1 MKIYTDESVWD
12 AALDRIRYIF
22 DEFENIAVSFSGGKD
37 STVIF
42 NLALIVAREKN
53 RLPLPV
59 MFVDQEAEWAAVVR
73 YVRAVMSRPEVKPY
87 WLQMPI
93 RLFNAT
99 SYTDQWLHC
108 WREGDEWMRP
118 KEPDSIHDNVYGTD
132 RFAKCFPAW
141 VKYTYGNESTALLV
155 GVRAEES
162 PNRRA
167 GLTTGATYK
176 DVTWGQIIDKK
187 ADQYVFNPMYDWSY
201 TDIWAAIH
209 KNKWEYCT
217 VYDDFYRYGV
227 APYKMRISNLH
238 HETAVDQLFYLQ
250 EIEPQTWDALQV
262 RLGGINQARQY
273 TRSEIFTISQLP
285 FMFNDWQE
293 YRDYLVE
300 NLINEEY
307 RPRFVQKFK
316 KMDEQFKDMDKKED
330 LFKHQISSVLHNDWE
345 FIKIGNFLSRP
356 HTINFLK
363 FMRGQKIDWSR
374 PEKDLK
380 YIKREHRGNHRA
392 VI

>member
-42 NLALIVAREKN
+42 NLALIVAKEKN

-59 MFVDQEAEWAAVVR
+59 MFIDQEAEWNAVIR
-73 YVRAVMSRPEVKPY
+73 YVRSTMSLSNVKPY
-87 WLQMPI
+87 WLQIPI
-93 RLFNAT
+93 KLFNAT
-99 SYTDQWLHC
+99 SYTNQWLYC
-108 WREGDEWMRP
+108 WREGENWMRP
-118 KEPDSIHDNVYGTD
+118 KEPDSIHENIYGTD
-132 RFAKCFPAW
+132 RFHKIFKSW
-141 VKYTYGNESTALLV
+141 IKHTFKKESIALLG

-176 DVTWGQIIDKK
+176 HVTWGQIVDKK
-187 ADQYVFNPMYDWSY
+187 TDQYVFNPLYDWSY
-201 TDIWAAIH
+201 TDIWTAIH

-250 EIEPQTWDALQV
+250 EIEPQTWDALQT
-262 RLGGINQARQY
+262 RLGGINQARQF
-273 TRSEIFTISQLP
+273 TRAEMFTVKELP

-293 YRDYLVE
+293 YRDYLVD
-300 NLINEEY
+300 NLISEEY
-307 RPRFVQKFK
+307 RARFVDKFK
-316 KMDEQFKDMDKKED
+316 KMDEQFKHMDNIDDM
-330 LFKHQISSVLHNDWE
+330 FKHQVSSVLHNDWE
-345 FIKIGNFLSRP
+345 FIKIDNFLGRP
-356 HTINFLK
+356 HTINFVK
-363 FMRGQKIDWSR
+363 FMNGKEVDWTR

-380 YIKREHRGNHRA
+380 YIKPEHRGKPYA